1 MILSL
6 RMYGIRHKTSA
17 AEWASSM
24 IHKGADIY
32 QLRGITE
39 KYDTDGVL
47 SKYISS
53 NSVQV

>member
-1 MILSL
+1 
-6 RMYGIRHKTSA
+6 MYGIRHKTSA